1 MEPGKPRALI
11 IIIFAIVSILFLSPS
26 LFSQEEPSAE
36 PGFGLQPTIF
46 SSVRSLSSDY
56 TKNFSILSDYQLTP
70 GDEFTLYL
78 NLGVQSDLYR
88 SLISEYRVY
97 LTRDYTLTV
106 PFLGKISA
114 RNMSLQELQNHVVSQ
129 ISSRMPV
136 EYVSFILTDPAQF
149 NVFVYGGVN
158 LPGMIVA
165 NPLVRVIDAL
175 GMTKGF
181 KPNASYRKVHLL
193 RGDTTLV
200 LDISRY
206 YKAADF
212 QSNPPLQPGDRIFV
226 PTADVITTISGA
238 VEYPGIYELLEGE
251 TLQDLLKL
259 AGMFKP
265 GANTQAVEIARLDE
279 TGKSFLLQVPYSQG
293 EPFPLRNGDTVM
305 VRYSSEN
312 REMVTLEGAV
322 FGTRTSG
329 NSPLV
334 APVEPRRLEIPYFPG
349 ISLLTVLD
357 MTGGPTPYA
366 RTEES
371 YLIKKGEEE
380 RLPLPVRELW
390 DTRDLSLDRELS
402 PGDYISIPIEKL
414 TVFVTGMVVKP
425 GAFPYRP
432 DYQVWDYIL
441 LSGGI
446 DENKGRLSGI
456 YIVDEGGNRTKV
468 EAGKIPEPGDVI
480 YVDKKALFKS
490 DQSMQNFFI
499 ITGWVST
506 LVALATAI
514 MELVALFIP

>member
-1 MEPGKPRALI
+1 
-11 IIIFAIVSILFLSPS
+11 
-26 LFSQEEPSAE
+26 
-36 PGFGLQPTIF
+36 
-46 SSVRSLSSDY
+46 
-56 TKNFSILSDYQLTP
+56 
-70 GDEFTLYL
+70 
-78 NLGVQSDLYR
+78 
-88 SLISEYRVY
+88 
-97 LTRDYTLTV
+97 
-106 PFLGKISA
+106 
-114 RNMSLQELQNHVVSQ
+114 
-129 ISSRMPV
+129 
-136 EYVSFILTDPAQF
+136 
-149 NVFVYGGVN
+149 
-158 LPGMIVA
+158 
-165 NPLVRVIDAL
+165 
-175 GMTKGF
+175 
-181 KPNASYRKVHLL
+181 
-193 RGDTTLV
+193 
-200 LDISRY
+200 
-206 YKAADF
+206 
-212 QSNPPLQPGDRIFV
+212 
-226 PTADVITTISGA
+226 
-238 VEYPGIYELLEGE
+238 
-251 TLQDLLKL
+251 
-259 AGMFKP
+259 
-265 GANTQAVEIARLDE
+265 
-279 TGKSFLLQVPYSQG
+279 
-293 EPFPLRNGDTVM
+293 
-305 VRYSSEN
+305 
-312 REMVTLEGAV
+312 
-322 FGTRTSG
+322 
-329 NSPLV
+329 
-334 APVEPRRLEIPYFPG
+334 
-349 ISLLTVLD
+349 

-514 MELVALFIP
+514 MELVALFRP